1 MDTKI
6 PGVQHPKQVSNTQNK
21 NKKMIKKIEKR
32 IRLKAKIRARVSGT
46 AVRPRLSVFR
56 SNKFIYAQLIDDT
69 TNKTLAEASDIKVA
83 KGVKTERAKQVGKA
97 IADKAQALKISTVVF
112 DRNGFKYTGRV
123 KLVADSAREAGLK
136 F

>member
-1 MDTKI
+1 M
-6 PGVQHPKQVSNTQNK
+6 QNK
-21 NKKMIKKIEKR
+21 QDKR

-83 KGVKTERAKQVGKA
+83 KGVKTERAKQVGEA
-97 IADKAQALKISTVVF
+97 IAEKAQALKIATVVF